1 MCRLIRWINRRPI
14 CPVCTACFLAAQ
26 GNLPQC
32 CFDLLNLRRSI
43 PLMKTGHVMVIGLV
57 ASIWSGT
64 GGHDDLTFTTTWEDS
79 KHGGNMQSSLLFMNL
94 HSKCVQTN
102 SVPESV
108 ILSADNTVKE
118 TKNGITFCFMTCLLA
133 VLQHTRLWR
142 VRTVYKLVGHTHSH
156 CDRAF
161 SRVKAALLG
170 KSYLSEPAAWFASE
184 VTF

>member
-43 PLMKTGHVMVIGLV
+43 PLMKTGHVMVIGLM

-64 GGHDDLTFTTTWEDS
+64 GGHDDLTFTTIWEDS

-118 TKNGITFCFMTCLLA
+118 TKNGITFCFMTWLLA